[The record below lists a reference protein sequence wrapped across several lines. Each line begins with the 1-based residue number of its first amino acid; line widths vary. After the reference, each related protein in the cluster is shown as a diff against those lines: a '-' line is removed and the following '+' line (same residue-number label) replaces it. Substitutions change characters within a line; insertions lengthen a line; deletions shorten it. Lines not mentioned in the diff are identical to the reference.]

1 MVWLMPHVLDTL
13 VMHAIFPNICV
24 LPTFFLCE
32 EHPGDS
38 PFVSCRA
45 PLWLMQS
52 QMSKEGISFGI
63 SE

>member
-13 VMHAIFPNICV
+13 VMHAIFPNVCV

-32 EHPGDS
+32 EHP
-38 PFVSCRA
+38 
-45 PLWLMQS
+45 QS
-52 QMSKEGISFGI
+52 QMCKEGISFGI